1 MSEPTEETIETVKVK
16 FVRNVKYKGAEF
28 KAGSTASLETVIA
41 DRLISQGLVEI
52 TTDEEKGKKSK

>member
-28 KAGSTASLETVIA
+28 KAGSTATVETVIA
-41 DRLISQGLVEI
+41 DRLIEQGNVELA
-52 TTDEEKGKKSK
+52 TDEEKGKKTK